1 MKVKFTSVPNL
12 KDLSVPEVEG
22 WLTSKG
28 EELIGMSELDLEVVW
43 VSGRDRTV
51 LVGRKG
57 SGEKWEQG
65 EVVGKD
71 AERIAWNEKYRQPR
85 EEEEEGGL
93 EGEGEAE

>member
-57 SGEKWEQG
+57 SGEKWVQG